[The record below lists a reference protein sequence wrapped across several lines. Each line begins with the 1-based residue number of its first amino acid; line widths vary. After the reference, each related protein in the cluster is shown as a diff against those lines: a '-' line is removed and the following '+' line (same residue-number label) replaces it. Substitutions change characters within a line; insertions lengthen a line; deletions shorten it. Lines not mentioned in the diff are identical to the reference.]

1 MDKSYK
7 ILILLISSPFV
18 LMLLHIIFVRADKF
32 MKTGLSTQSSLVLC
46 SGIMNV
52 PFLWIV
58 YALNGSVVSLLYS
71 FIVLNSLSYSYFH
84 FFNMSETARR
94 IRLLTELKQRK
105 SISPESIAEGY
116 KGDAMISKRLDRLVS
131 LGQIRLD
138 DGKYHLSGRTLW
150 VGAVLVRIWRTLLN
164 IK

>member
-7 ILILLISSPFV
+7 ILILLISSPFA
-18 LMLLHIIFVRADKF
+18 LMLLHISFVRADKLLR
-32 MKTGLSTQSSLVLC
+32 TGLSTQASLVLC
-46 SGIMNV
+46 AGIMNV
-52 PFLWIV
+52 PFLWSI
-58 YALNGSVVSLLYS
+58 YTLEGSAVSLLYS

-105 SISPESIAEGY
+105 SISSESIFDGY

-138 DGKYHLSGRTLW
+138 NGKYHLSGRTLW
-150 VGAVLVRIWRTLLN
+150 VGAVLVRIWRFLLN